1 MGIFE
6 RFLSIWVALGI
17 AAGVGLGLLVPGVFQ
32 AVAEVEFAHVNLV
45 VAVFIWVMI
54 FPMMV
59 QIDWSAVKNVGQK
72 PQGLLLTLVALINRW
87 APSKGVQTEA

>member
-17 AAGVGLGLLVPGVFQ
+17 AAGLGLGLLEPGLFQ
-32 AVAEVEFAHVNLV
+32 AVTDLEFAQVNLV

-54 FPMMV
+54 FPMML
-59 QIDWSAVKNVGQK
+59 QIDWRTVKNVGQK